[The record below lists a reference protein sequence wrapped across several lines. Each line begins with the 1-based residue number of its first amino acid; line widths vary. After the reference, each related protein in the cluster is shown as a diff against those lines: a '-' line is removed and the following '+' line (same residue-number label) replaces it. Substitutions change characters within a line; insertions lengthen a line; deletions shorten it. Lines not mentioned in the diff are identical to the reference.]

1 MPFVQGKFDEDFAG
15 IHYVDS
21 KEAISDEDGKA
32 AISDEDS
39 EAATLSL
46 EFPPVES
53 KDSGFVPDLA
63 FPPVES
69 KDSGFVPDLAF
80 PPVEVPDAGI
90 VDLEFPSTDNVV
102 VQQPLVDEN
111 GSVGVLS
118 RIRGWLGK
126 E

>member
-15 IHYVDS
+15 IHYEDS
-21 KEAISDEDGKA
+21 KEAISDEDGEA

-39 EAATLSL
+39 EATISDL

-53 KDSGFVPDLA
+53 QDSGLVPDLA
-63 FPPVES
+63 FPPV
-69 KDSGFVPDLAF
+69 KVPDSG
-80 PPVEVPDAGI
+80 I
-90 VDLEFPSTDNVV
+90 IDLEFPDDNTVA

-111 GSVGVLS
+111 ESVGVLS

>member
-1 MPFVQGKFDEDFAG
+1 MPFVQGKFDEDLVG
-15 IHYVDS
+15 IHYGGS
-21 KEAISDEDGKA
+21 EA

-39 EAATLSL
+39 EVAISNEDSEASTPSL

-53 KDSGFVPDLA
+53 KDSGL
-63 FPPVES
+63 
-69 KDSGFVPDLAF
+69 VPDLAF
-80 PPVEVPDAGI
+80 PPVEVPDSGI
-90 VDLEFPSTDNVV
+90 IDLEFPSTDNVV
-102 VQQPLVDEN
+102 VQQPFVDEN

>member
-15 IHYVDS
+15 IHYEDS
-21 KEAISDEDGKA
+21 KEAISDED
-32 AISDEDS
+32 S
-39 EAATLSL
+39 EASTPSL

-53 KDSGFVPDLA
+53 QDSGL
-63 FPPVES
+63 
-69 KDSGFVPDLAF
+69 VPDLAF